1 MTETALTELQT
12 QIEAIQREAFA
23 EGYAAAMQAVH
34 ELSSRSAPQQSDK
47 AAVPNGSESS
57 DSEIEQPEP
66 NRTAIPLRTST
77 PVRRSPAKRPAARA
91 VATAR
96 SRSRGGRA
104 KRGTNARM
112 IQEILKAAAPR
123 AVRQAEIRRTLQGR
137 GVSLAYPSIG
147 HALGQLRARKA
158 ARQVGKS
165 GTWRY
170 SAAA

>member
-1 MTETALTELQT
+1 MAEEALTQLQA
-12 QIEAIQREAFA
+12 QIEAIRREAFA
-23 EGYAAAMQAVH
+23 EGYAVAMQTVK
-34 ELSSRSAPQQSDK
+34 ELAARSAPQQTDM
-47 AAVPNGSESS
+47 AVVPNGSKSS
-57 DSEIEQPEP
+57 DSEIEQPAP
-66 NRTAIPLRTST
+66 SRAAIPLRTGT
-77 PVRRSPAKRPAARA
+77 LVRRSPAKRPTARA
-91 VATAR
+91 AATGR

-104 KRGTNARM
+104 KRGINAQM

-123 AVRQAEIRRTLQGR
+123 AVRQAEIRRTLEGR
-137 GVSLAYPSIG
+137 GVSLPYPSIG

>member
-1 MTETALTELQT
+1 MAETALTELQN
-12 QIEAIQREAFA
+12 QIEAIEREAFA
-23 EGYAAAMQAVH
+23 EGYAAAMQAVK
-34 ELSSRSAPQQSDK
+34 ELAARSAPQQSDK
-47 AAVPNGSESS
+47 AAVPNGSESI
-57 DSEIEQPEP
+57 DSAIEQPEP
-66 NRTAIPLRTST
+66 NRAAIPLRTGT
-77 PVRRSPAKRPAARA
+77 QVRRSPAKRPAARSA
-91 VATAR
+91 VTGTR
-96 SRSRGGRA
+96 QSRRRRAERGS
-104 KRGTNARM
+104 NARI

-137 GVSLAYPSIG
+137 GVSLPYPSIG

>member
-1 MTETALTELQT
+1 MTETALTELHN
-12 QIEAIQREAFA
+12 QIEIIRREAFA
-23 EGYAAAMQAVH
+23 EGYTVAMQAVK
-34 ELSSRSAPQQSDK
+34 ELTARSAPQQNDK
-47 AAVPNGSESS
+47 AAVPNSSKSS
-57 DSEIEQPEP
+57 DIAIEQPEP
-66 NRTAIPLRTST
+66 NRAAIPLRTGT
-77 PVRRSPAKRPAARA
+77 QVRRSPAKRPS
-91 VATAR
+91 AR
-96 SRSRGGRA
+96 SAVTGTRQSRRRRA
-104 KRGTNARM
+104 ERGSNARI

-137 GVSLAYPSIG
+137 GVSLPYPSIG

>member
-1 MTETALTELQT
+1 MAEEALTELQT
-12 QIEAIQREAFA
+12 QIEAIRREAFA
-23 EGYAAAMQAVH
+23 EGYAAAMQAVK
-34 ELSSRSAPQQSDK
+34 ELAARSAPQQTDK
-47 AAVPNGSESS
+47 AAVPNGESR
-57 DSEIEQPEP
+57 DSAIEQPET
-66 NRTAIPLRTST
+66 NRAAIPLRTGNQ
-77 PVRRSPAKRPAARA
+77 VRRSPAKRPAARSA
-91 VATAR
+91 VTGAR
-96 SRSRGGRA
+96 QSRRSRA

>member
-1 MTETALTELQT
+1 MAEEALTQLQA
-12 QIEAIQREAFA
+12 QIEAIRREAFA
-23 EGYAAAMQAVH
+23 EGYAVAMQAVK
-34 ELSSRSAPQQSDK
+34 ELAARSAQQTDM
-47 AAVPNGSESS
+47 AVVPNGSESS
-57 DSEIEQPEP
+57 DSEIEQPAP
-66 NRTAIPLRTST
+66 SRAAIPLRTGT
-77 PVRRSPAKRPAARA
+77 LVRRSPAKRPTARA
-91 VATAR
+91 AATGR

-104 KRGTNARM
+104 KRGINAQM

-123 AVRQAEIRRTLQGR
+123 AVRQAEIRRTLQDR